1 MSERVAHAQDELA
14 EAVDMAGKRQEIA
27 FDCAYRQIACGLT
40 QGLKELAA
48 GIDREYRETA
58 AGQRNCMHAE
68 AGTQVDC
75 LARQAWRKSKCFHLL
90 GAASDCCLDA
100 AGHPGVHRPEVC
112 RVVFSDRRHGALLC
126 RETTHRTDA

>member
-48 GIDREYRETA
+48 GIDREYRETRRA
-58 AGQRNCMHAE
+58 SGIACMPKPAPRS
-68 AGTQVDC
+68 T
-75 LARQAWRKSKCFHLL
+75 AWPVRRGASPSASISWAPRVI
-90 GAASDCCLDA
+90 AASTPPAIQAYTGPRCA
-100 AGHPGVHRPEVC
+100 A
-112 RVVFSDRRHGALLC
+112 
-126 RETTHRTDA
+126 